1 MAGLVEANT
10 GWRGSPWRIALWG
23 AAALLLLLPAVAMQF
38 TDEVKWTAADFVFAG
53 ALIGGVGLA
62 FELAVRMTPDPFYRT
77 GVAAALA
84 AAFLIMWANG
94 AVGMIG
100 SEGNPFNLLFY
111 GVIALALAGAV
122 AARFR
127 PAGMAR
133 AMGLAAAA
141 HALTAII
148 GLFADLRGG
157 MVSTAFAG
165 LWLLSAWLFRR
176 AARA

>member
-1 MAGLVEANT
+1 MAGLVEANI
-10 GWRGSPWRIALWG
+10 GWRASRWRIAFWG
-23 AAALLLLLPAVAMQF
+23 AAALLLLLPAVAMQV

-53 ALIGGVGLA
+53 ALIGGIGLA
-62 FELAVRMTPDPFYRT
+62 FELAVRMTPDPFYRA
-77 GVAAALA
+77 GVAGALA
-84 AAFLIMWANG
+84 ASFLIMWANG

-100 SEGNPFNLLFY
+100 DEGNSFNLLFY

-127 PAGMAR
+127 AAGMAR
-133 AMGLAAAA
+133 AMALAAAA
-141 HALTAII
+141 HALVAVI
-148 GLFADLRGG
+148 GLFTDLRGG

-165 LWLLSAWLFRR
+165 LWLLSAWLFGR

>member
-1 MAGLVEANT
+1 MAGLAET
-10 GWRGSPWRIALWG
+10 QSGWHRSPWRLGLWG
-23 AAALLLLLPAVAMQF
+23 VAAALLLLPAAAMQF
-38 TDEVKWTAADFVFAG
+38 TDEVQWTAGDFVFAG
-53 ALIGGVGLA
+53 VLIGGVGLA
-62 FELAVRMTPDPFYRT
+62 FELAVRMTRDPFYRA

-100 SEGNPFNLLFY
+100 SEDNPFNLLFY
-111 GVIALALAGAV
+111 GVIAVALAGAV

-141 HALTAII
+141 HALTAVI
-148 GLFADLRGG
+148 GMFTDLRGG
-157 MVSTAFAG
+157 LVSTAFAG
-165 LWLLSAWLFRR
+165 LWLLSAWLFGR

>member
-1 MAGLVEANT
+1 VAGIVEANT
-10 GWRGSPWRIALWG
+10 GWRGSRWRIAFWG

-53 ALIGGVGLA
+53 ALIGGVGLV
-62 FELAVRMTPDPFYRT
+62 FELAVRMTPDPFYRA

-84 AAFLIMWANG
+84 ASFLIMWANG

-100 SEGNPFNLLFY
+100 SEDNPFNLLFY
-111 GVIALALAGAV
+111 GVIAVALVGAV

-133 AMGLAAAA
+133 IMGLAAAA
-141 HALTAII
+141 HASVAII
-148 GLFADLRGG
+148 GLFTDLRGG
-157 MVSTAFAG
+157 IVSTAFAG
-165 LWLLSAWLFRR
+165 PWLLSAWLFRR
-176 AARA
+176 AARE